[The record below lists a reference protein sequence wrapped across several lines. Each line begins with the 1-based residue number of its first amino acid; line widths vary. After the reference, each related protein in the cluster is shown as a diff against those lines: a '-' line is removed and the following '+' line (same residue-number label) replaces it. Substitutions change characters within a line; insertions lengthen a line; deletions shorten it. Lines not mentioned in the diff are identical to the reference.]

1 MKIVRQIEEL
11 YRKDA
16 EQQIQAVQNNV
27 LLDYREFKGL
37 QQEYARLTDLNNN
50 QIEQMRTFLDQLA
63 EPSVR
68 ERIFSIADAL
78 IGGQP
83 VAVPSGGGGGNAD
96 SDLRWDGKRPDEE
109 EEAYRRR
116 GLMFA
121 INVVKRQSGRKSY
134 RRR

>member
-16 EQQIQAVQNNV
+16 EQQIQAVQNNA
-27 LLDYREFKGL
+27 LLEYRECKWL
-37 QQEYARLTDLNNN
+37 QQEYARLTALNDN
-50 QIEQMRTFLDQLA
+50 QAEQMRTFLDQLV

-116 GLMFA
+116 CLLYALHIIG
-121 INVVKRQSGRKSY
+121 ITKSGYRKKH
-134 RRR
+134 